1 MKPPPPFHPRSATAL
16 LAAALLCA
24 GCSTSP
30 NTAATSDKTDK
41 AQAGAK
47 DISLVKSPTDLSFL
61 LSMSFVEAKSIST
74 QQLEIPPYLKIAADS
89 IQVFKYS
96 PDGKPL
102 KVRARGKVFLEM
114 NFAESAKALCQ
125 EAFITEGEII
135 LRGSP
140 ILQRGDSMVEGLDES
155 TIFYLFG
162 TSLRVIGLHKVNNQ
176 SQVASMMP
184 TLGTWAAG
192 PNPLL
197 PPLTESAVP
206 SSIRDS
212 MQRAAEAE
220 MLHQKTRE
228 IYGPADAPP
237 ATPPPA
243 AQPEKGAEKPK
254 SPPPPPAPTKKPVV
268 EIRRAEP
275 TKPSFWSRFKADKSR
290 A

>member
-1 MKPPPPFHPRSATAL
+1 MNTPTQFNPRSAVAL

-24 GCSTSP
+24 GCSSL
-30 NTAATSDKTDK
+30 NTAATTDK
-41 AQAGAK
+41 AQTGTK
-47 DISLVKSPTDLSFL
+47 DVTLVKSPTDLSFL

-74 QQLEIPPYLKIAADS
+74 QQLEFPPYIKIAADS

-96 PDGKPL
+96 ADGKPL
-102 KVRARGKVFLEM
+102 KARARGKVFIEM
-114 NFAESAKALCQ
+114 NFNEPAKALCQ
-125 EAFITEGEII
+125 EAFITDGEII

-140 ILQRGDSMVEGLDES
+140 ILQRGGSMVEGLDES
-155 TIFYLFG
+155 TIFYIFG

-176 SQVASMMP
+176 NEIAAMMP

-228 IYGPADAPP
+228 LYGPADAPP
-237 ATPPPA
+237 ATPTP
-243 AQPEKGAEKPK
+243 AQPEKESDKSK
-254 SPPPPPAPTKKPVV
+254 SPPPPAVTKKPIV
-268 EIRRAEP
+268 EIRRAVP
-275 TKPSFWSRFKADKSR
+275 HKPSFWSRFKTDKSR

>member
-1 MKPPPPFHPRSATAL
+1 MNTPTQFNPRSAVAL

-24 GCSTSP
+24 GCSSL
-30 NTAATSDKTDK
+30 NTAATTDKT
-41 AQAGAK
+41 QTGTK
-47 DISLVKSPTDLSFL
+47 DVTLVKSPTDLSFL

-74 QQLEIPPYLKIAADS
+74 QQLEFPPYIKIAADS

-96 PDGKPL
+96 ADGKPL
-102 KVRARGKVFLEM
+102 KARARGKVFIEM
-114 NFAESAKALCQ
+114 NFNEPAKALCQ

-140 ILQRGDSMVEGLDES
+140 ILQRGGSMVEGLDES

-176 SQVASMMP
+176 NEIAAMMP

-228 IYGPADAPP
+228 LYGPADAPP
-237 ATPPPA
+237 ATPTP
-243 AQPEKGAEKPK
+243 AQPEKESDKSK
-254 SPPPPPAPTKKPVV
+254 SPPPPAVTKKPIV
-268 EIRRAEP
+268 EIRRAVP
-275 TKPSFWSRFKADKSR
+275 HKPSFWSRFKTDKSR

>member
-1 MKPPPPFHPRSATAL
+1 MNTPNQFNPRSAVAL

-24 GCSTSP
+24 GCSSL
-30 NTAATSDKTDK
+30 NTAATADK
-41 AQAGAK
+41 AQAASK
-47 DISLVKSPTDLSFL
+47 DVTLVKSPTDLSFL

-74 QQLEIPPYLKIAADS
+74 QQLEFPPYIKIAADS

-96 PDGKPL
+96 ADGKPL
-102 KVRARGKVFLEM
+102 KARARGKVFIEM
-114 NFAESAKALCQ
+114 NFNEPAKALCQ

-140 ILQRGDSMVEGLDES
+140 ILQRGGSMVEGLDES

-176 SQVASMMP
+176 NEIAALMP

-220 MLHQKTRE
+220 MMHQKTRE
-228 IYGPADAPP
+228 LYGPADAPP
-237 ATPPPA
+237 ATPTPA
-243 AQPEKGAEKPK
+243 QSEKEADKPK
-254 SPPPPPAPTKKPVV
+254 SPPPPTVTKKPIV
-268 EIRRAEP
+268 EIRRAVP
-275 TKPSFWSRFKADKSR
+275 SKPSFWSRFKTDKSR

>member
-1 MKPPPPFHPRSATAL
+1 MNLSSLFNPGSAVALLATAL
-16 LAAALLCA
+16 LCV
-24 GCSTSP
+24 GCTSL
-30 NTAATSDKTDK
+30 NTAATADKSATADK
-41 AQAGAK
+41 AGTK

-74 QQLEIPPYLKIAADS
+74 QQLEFPPYIKIAADS

-96 PDGKPL
+96 ADGKPL
-102 KVRARGKVFLEM
+102 KARARGKVFIEM
-114 NFAESAKALCQ
+114 NFSEPAKALCQ
-125 EAFITEGEII
+125 EAFISEGEII

-140 ILQRGDSMVEGLDES
+140 ILQRGGSMVEGLDDS

-176 SQVASMMP
+176 NEIASMMP

-228 IYGPADAPP
+228 LYGPADAPP
-237 ATPPPA
+237 ATPAP
-243 AQPEKGAEKPK
+243 AQPEKEADKPK
-254 SPPPPPAPTKKPVV
+254 SPPPPTVTKKPTV
-268 EIRRAEP
+268 EIRRAVP
-275 TKPSFWSRFKADKSR
+275 AKPSLWNRFKTDKSR